1 MVVVAKSSNIEGLT
15 RIQIMPY
22 WWTTAQWRQ
31 QYPPHIKC
39 NADISMETIKGKYRT
54 EDSLFYCP
62 TWTAGMKKGRPKA
75 NAHEKG
81 ISDYIKDS
89 GKKRKRTVRYF
100 CKICH
105 KYNHNTKDCYKN
117 PVNNKSA
124 TNELELGSSQEEVL
138 GNNQQE
144 NEINDGQE
152 GMA

>member
-1 MVVVAKSSNIEGLT
+1 
-15 RIQIMPY
+15 MPY

-31 QYPPHIKC
+31 QYPPHLNC
-39 NADISMETIKGKYRT
+39 NADISMETVKGKYRS

-62 TWTAGMKKGRPKA
+62 TWTTGIKKGRPKA
-75 NAHEKG
+75 NALEKG

-89 GKKRKRTVRYF
+89 GKKGTRTVRYF
-100 CKICH
+100 CKICY

-117 PVNNKSA
+117 PVNNPSA
-124 TNELELGSSQEEVL
+124 TNELELGSTQDEVL

-144 NEINDGQE
+144 NEINDGEE